1 MDAGRFSSEKG
12 APVDG
17 AASASILHAVSLPA
31 LAVYDAALTHNLAW
45 MQRFVTT
52 HHAQLAPHGK
62 TTMTPAIFRRQIDAG
77 AWGITLATAP
87 QCRAAYQEAGVR
99 RLLMAN
105 QLVGEA
111 NMRLIADLLRDTE
124 VDFYCLVD
132 SPQQVH
138 DLNDFFGGR
147 GLVLQVLI
155 ELGARG
161 GRCGCRSPEE
171 VQALAREVIDAP
183 ALALAGIEGYEG
195 AIGTGA
201 SENAIRQY
209 VELLVSTGLQLP
221 SDPAFTGTRRVIT
234 AAGSEWYDIVAQVFD
249 RPEVHERFIPVLRP
263 GCYVTHDHGTYAQAQ
278 QALHARRPDL
288 GDGLKPAVEVMAA
301 IQSVPERGLAI
312 AALGRRDVGFDAG
325 LPRPLRRYRAAT
337 GFTPEAIDDCSVSR
351 LMDQHAFLNT
361 PDNCD
366 LDIGDI
372 VAFGISH
379 PCTTFDKWRQ
389 ICLVDDEMNVM
400 ELIATRF

>member
-1 MDAGRFSSEKG
+1 MDECKFSGEKG
-12 APVDG
+12 TPVDG
-17 AASASILHAVSLPA
+17 AESPSLLHAVSLPA
-31 LAVYDAALTHNLAW
+31 LAVYDAALSHNLTW
-45 MQRFVTT
+45 MQRFATV
-52 HHAQLAPHGK
+52 HHTQLAPHGK

-87 QCRAAYQEAGVR
+87 QCRAAYREGGVR

-105 QLVGEA
+105 QLVDQA
-111 NMRLIADLLRDTE
+111 NMQIIADLLRDPE

-132 SPQQVH
+132 SPKQAH
-138 DLNDFFGGR
+138 DLNKFFGTR

-155 ELGARG
+155 ELGAPG

-221 SDPAFTGTRRVIT
+221 SDPAFTGTKRVIT
-234 AAGSEWYDIVAQVFD
+234 AAGSEWYDVVAQVFD
-249 RPEVHERFIPVLRP
+249 RPEVHERFIPLLRP

-278 QALHARRPDL
+278 QAVQARRPDL
-288 GDGLKPAVEVMAA
+288 GDGLKPAMAVIAA
-301 IQSVPERGLAI
+301 IQSVPERGFAI
-312 AALGRRDVGFDAG
+312 AALGRRDVGFDAA
-325 LPRPLRRYRAAT
+325 LPLPLRRYRASA
-337 GFTPEAIDDCSVSR
+337 GFVPEPIDGCSVTR

-361 PDNCD
+361 PGSCD
-366 LDIGDI
+366 LDVGDI

-389 ICLVDDEMNVM
+389 ICLIDDEMNV
-400 ELIATRF
+400 LDILPTRF